1 MATDYTQ
8 DANCMGAWLF
18 TEGSGTTVADASGE
32 GNTCT
37 FLGSGQPAWSASV
50 PSGYSNNSVD
60 FDGTNDLI
68 NCTTVAVATSNIS
81 YVAWVNLDGVG
92 GSVNN
97 HRFVVSI
104 TEGSSSQNWNSYF
117 AIESWDE
124 NTDTL
129 LQFTDSISTNAE
141 VPTTGWQHVAVTYD
155 GSNVRYYLN
164 GALDSTVA
172 FTDSLSTS
180 YTTAFIGGRNAGV
193 GTTYMNGLVT
203 EVGYFT
209 RVLSLS
215 EINEI
220 MDFGLDGSL
229 DVATTKFRKTLSG
242 IGTGTGKRQMVGN

>member
-32 GNTCT
+32 GNTGT
-37 FLGSGQPAWSASV
+37 FLGSGEPAWSASV

-68 NCTTVAVATSNIS
+68 NCTTVAVASSNIS
-81 YVAWVNLDGVG
+81 FVAWVNLDGVG
-92 GSVNN
+92 GSTEN
-97 HRFVVSI
+97 HRVVVSI
-104 TEGSSSQNWNSYF
+104 TEGTASQNWNSYF
-117 AIESWDE
+117 AIGDWDNA
-124 NTDTL
+124 NTL
-129 LQFTDSISTNAE
+129 FQFTDILSTNAE
-141 VPTTGWQHVAVTYD
+141 VPITGWQHVAVTYD
-155 GSNVRYYLN
+155 GSNIRYYLN

-172 FTDSLSTS
+172 FTGSLSTS
-180 YTTAFIGGRNAGV
+180 YTTAYIGGRNNGV
-193 GTTYMNGLVT
+193 DTTYMNGLVT

-215 EINEI
+215 EIGDI